1 MRKTKSKLK
10 KKTDWEKL
18 YNNEVSNHLKTLTLL
33 NIYREAFLQQAE
45 QRVKKTKKKT
55 VAKK

>member
-1 MRKTKSKLK
+1 MKSKLK